1 MLLTRCQWVF
11 AKLRYVLSGTDN
23 KIISHFSDLQ
33 QNNIMAQFKPAF
45 I

>member
-1 MLLTRCQWVF
+1 MSVGVCKVAIR
-11 AKLRYVLSGTDN
+11 LSGTDN